1 MTQTLSQLEHS
12 EAFIERHIGSSA
24 EQRQELLAA
33 VGARSLSALI
43 QQIVPADIQ
52 LPGPPPVG
60 DAATEHQALAELKAI
75 ASQNQR
81 YKSYIGM
88 GYSAVLTPP
97 VILRNMLENPGWY
110 TAYTPYQP
118 EVSQGRLEALLNFQT
133 VTLDLTGL
141 DLASASLLDEATAA
155 AEAMALAKRAS
166 KLKDANRFFV
176 ADDVHPQTLDVV
188 RTRAETFGFDVIVDK
203 AEKVLE
209 LDGVFGVLLQQVG
222 TTGELHDYS
231 ALLAELKSRKIIT
244 SVAADIMALVLLTA
258 PGKQGADVVF
268 GSAQRFGVPMGYGG
282 PHAAFFAC
290 RDEFK
295 RSMPGRIIGVSRD
308 AAGNTAL
315 RMAMQ
320 TIGMGYS
327 AVLTPPVIL
336 RNMLENPGWYTA
348 YTPYQPEVSQGR
360 LEALLNFQTVT
371 LDLTGLDL
379 ASASLLDEATAAAE
393 AMALAKRAS
402 KLKDANRF
410 FVADDVH
417 PQTLDVV
424 RTRAETFGFDVIV
437 DKAEKVLELDGVFGV
452 LLQQV
457 GTTGELH
464 DYSALLAELKSR
476 KIITSVAAD
485 IMALVLLTAPGK
497 QGADVVF
504 GSAQRFGVPMGYGG
518 PHAAFFACRDEFKRS
533 MPGRIIGVSRD
544 AAGNTALRMAMQTR
558 EQHIRREKANSNI
571 CTSQVLLANI
581 ASLYAVYH
589 GPQGLQRIA
598 GRIHRLT
605 DILAAGLQK
614 AGLTLRHHTWFDT
627 LTVEVKDKAA
637 VLERALSFGI
647 NLRTDIHGAV
657 GITLDEATSR
667 EDVQT
672 LFALL
677 AGDNHGL
684 DIDALDA
691 AVSKNSQSIPA
702 AMLRQDPILTHPVFN
717 RYHSE
722 TEMMR
727 YMHRLER
734 KDLAL
739 NQAMIPLGSCTMK
752 LNAAAEMIPITWP
765 EFSELHPF
773 CPPEQAAG
781 YQQMIGQL
789 SQWLVQLTG
798 YDAVCMQPNSG
809 AQGEYAGLLAI
820 RRYHES
826 RNEAGRHVCLI
837 PSSAHGT
844 NPASAQMA
852 GMSVVVVACDKNGN
866 IDLHDLRVKAEQA
879 GEELSCIMVTYPST
893 HGVYEETIREV
904 CQIVHQFG
912 GQVYLDG
919 ANMNAQVGITTPGY
933 IGADVSHLNLHKT
946 FCIPHGGGGP
956 GMGPI
961 GVKAH
966 LAPFVPGHSVVQ
978 IDGVTTQQGAV
989 SAAPFGSASIL
1000 PISWMYIRMMGA
1012 EGLKQASQMAI
1023 LNANYIATRLKDA
1036 YPILYTGRDHRV
1048 AHECILDIRPLKEET
1063 GISEMDIAKRLI
1075 DFGFHAPTMSFPVA
1089 CTLMVEPTES
1099 ESKVELDRFIDA
1111 MLAIRS
1117 EIDRVAKGEWPLE
1130 DNPLVNAPHVQAE
1143 LVNDWQHPYSRE
1155 LAVFPVAGVR
1165 ENKYWPSVKRL
1176 DDVYGDRNLFCSCVP
1191 MSDYE

>member
-24 EQRQELLAA
+24 EQQQQLLEA
-33 VGARSLSALI
+33 VGARSLNALI

-52 LPGPPPVG
+52 LPAPPPVG

-133 VTLDLTGL
+133 LTLDLTGL

-188 RTRAETFGFDVIVDK
+188 RTRAETFGFEVIVDK

-209 LDGVFGVLLQQVG
+209 LQGVFGVLLQQVG

-231 ALLAELKSRKIIT
+231 ALLAELKNRKI
-244 SVAADIMALVLLTA
+244 
-258 PGKQGADVVF
+258 G
-268 GSAQRFGVPMGYGG
+268 
-282 PHAAFFAC
+282 
-290 RDEFK
+290 
-295 RSMPGRIIGVSRD
+295 
-308 AAGNTAL
+308 
-315 RMAMQ
+315 
-320 TIGMGYS
+320 
-327 AVLTPPVIL
+327 
-336 RNMLENPGWYTA
+336 
-348 YTPYQPEVSQGR
+348 
-360 LEALLNFQTVT
+360 
-371 LDLTGLDL
+371 
-379 ASASLLDEATAAAE
+379 
-393 AMALAKRAS
+393 
-402 KLKDANRF
+402 
-410 FVADDVH
+410 
-417 PQTLDVV
+417 
-424 RTRAETFGFDVIV
+424 
-437 DKAEKVLELDGVFGV
+437 
-452 LLQQV
+452 
-457 GTTGELH
+457 
-464 DYSALLAELKSR
+464 
-476 KIITSVAAD
+476 TSVAAD

-605 DILAAGLQK
+605 DILAAGLQQ
-614 AGLTLRHHTWFDT
+614 AGLALRHKTWFDT

-657 GITLDEATSR
+657 GITLDETTSR

-677 AGDNHGL
+677 AGDDHGL

-820 RRYHES
+820 RHYHES
-826 RNEAGRHVCLI
+826 RNETGRHICLI

-1012 EGLKQASQMAI
+1012 EGLKQASQVAI

-1036 YPILYTGRDHRV
+1036 YPVLYTGRDHRV

-1075 DFGFHAPTMSFPVA
+1075 DYGFHAPTMSFPVA
-1089 CTLMVEPTES
+1089 GTLMVEPTES

-1111 MLAIRS
+1111 MLAIRG

-1143 LVNDWQHPYSRE
+1143 LVSDWQHAYSRE
-1155 LAVFPVAGVR
+1155 EAVFPIAGVL

-1191 MSDYE
+1191 MSEYE

>member
-12 EAFIERHIGSSA
+12 EAFIGRHIGPSSQQQQDML
-24 EQRQELLAA
+24 ET
-33 VGARSLSALI
+33 VGAGSLNALI
-43 QQIVPADIQ
+43 QQIVPVDIQ
-52 LPGPPPVG
+52 LPGPPAVG
-60 DAATEHQALAELKAI
+60 DAVTEHQALAELKAI

-118 EVSQGRLEALLNFQT
+118 EVSQGRLESLLNFQQL
-133 VTLDLTGL
+133 TLDLTGL

-166 KLKDANRFFV
+166 KLKNANRFFV

-188 RTRAETFGFDVIVDK
+188 RTRAETFGFDIIVDK
-203 AEKVLE
+203 AEKVLDLE
-209 LDGVFGVLLQQVG
+209 GVFGVLLQQVG
-222 TTGELHDYS
+222 TTGEVHDYS

-244 SVAADIMALVLLTA
+244 SVAADIMALVTLTA

-290 RDEFK
+290 IDDFK

-308 AAGNTAL
+308 AAG
-315 RMAMQ
+315 
-320 TIGMGYS
+320 
-327 AVLTPPVIL
+327 
-336 RNMLENPGWYTA
+336 
-348 YTPYQPEVSQGR
+348 
-360 LEALLNFQTVT
+360 
-371 LDLTGLDL
+371 
-379 ASASLLDEATAAAE
+379 
-393 AMALAKRAS
+393 K
-402 KLKDANRF
+402 
-410 FVADDVH
+410 
-417 PQTLDVV
+417 
-424 RTRAETFGFDVIV
+424 
-437 DKAEKVLELDGVFGV
+437 
-452 LLQQV
+452 
-457 GTTGELH
+457 
-464 DYSALLAELKSR
+464 
-476 KIITSVAAD
+476 
-485 IMALVLLTAPGK
+485 
-497 QGADVVF
+497 
-504 GSAQRFGVPMGYGG
+504 
-518 PHAAFFACRDEFKRS
+518 
-533 MPGRIIGVSRD
+533 
-544 AAGNTALRMAMQTR
+544 TALRMAMQTR

-581 ASLYAVYH
+581 ASLYAVFH
-589 GPQGLQRIA
+589 GPEGLKRIA
-598 GRIHRLT
+598 SRIHRLT
-605 DILAAGLQK
+605 DILATGLKQG
-614 AGLTLRHHTWFDT
+614 GLTLRHNTWFDT

-637 VLERALSFGI
+637 VLERALSFGL

-657 GITLDEATSR
+657 GVTLDEATSR
-667 EDVQT
+667 EDVQI
-672 LFALL
+672 LFAALL
-677 AGDNHGL
+677 GDDNGL
-684 DIDALDA
+684 DIDKLDK
-691 AVSKNSQSIPA
+691 AVSTDSNSIPA
-702 AMLRQDPILTHPVFN
+702 AMLRVDPILTHPVFN
-717 RYHSE
+717 QYHSE

-727 YMHRLER
+727 YMHRLEK

-765 EFSELHPF
+765 EFAELHPF
-773 CPPEQAAG
+773 CPTEQAAG

-826 RNEAGRHVCLI
+826 RNESSRHICLI

-852 GMSVVVVACDKNGN
+852 SMTVVVVACDKQGN
-866 IDLHDLRVKAEQA
+866 IDLSDLREKAAQA
-879 GEELSCIMVTYPST
+879 GDALSCIMVTYPST

-904 CQIVHQFG
+904 CQIVHQYG

-978 IDGVTTQQGAV
+978 IDGVLTQNGAV

-1012 EGLKQASQMAI
+1012 EGLKQASQVAI
-1023 LNANYIATRLKDA
+1023 LNANYIATRLKEA
-1036 YPILYTGRDHRV
+1036 YPVLYTGRDGRV
-1048 AHECILDIRPLKEET
+1048 AHECILDIRPLKEAI

-1075 DFGFHAPTMSFPVA
+1075 DYGFHAPTMSFPVA
-1089 CTLMVEPTES
+1089 GTLMVEPTES

-1111 MLAIRS
+1111 LLAIRG
-1117 EIDRVAKGEWPLE
+1117 EIDSVAKGEWPLA
-1130 DNPLVNAPHVQAE
+1130 DNPLVNAPHVQDE
-1143 LVNDWQHPYSRE
+1143 LVSEWTHPYSRE
-1155 LAVFPVAGVR
+1155 LAVFPAGS
-1165 ENKYWPSVKRL
+1165 ENKYWPAVKRL

-1191 MSDYE
+1191 ISDYE